1 MFVVVMLILLLNSVA
16 IAESLNDQIIAKS
29 DGDLS
34 ISRLIAQGVDV
45 NAIDYDGFTPL
56 TLASRYCRPKTLEL
70 LLKAGADINK
80 IDYYGVPP
88 LYHTV
93 VENCAILTKVLI
105 DYGANVR
112 WVDKEN
118 GNNLLHYASLWG
130 ADIEVID
137 LVKAGADINGLNNK
151 GESPLRVFLNWKDV
165 SPWFKKERTNLLR
178 RYGAKDVYARP
189 QSLPT
194 QPTASQSKR
203 RKNQP
208 DEIKRDSNRPSNHKL
223 E

>member
-112 WVDKEN
+112 WVDKEMETTC
-118 GNNLLHYASLWG
+118 Y
-130 ADIEVID
+130 IMQ
-137 LVKAGADINGLNNK
+137 
-151 GESPLRVFLNWKDV
+151 VFGV
-165 SPWFKKERTNLLR
+165 
-178 RYGAKDVYARP
+178 
-189 QSLPT
+189 Q
-194 QPTASQSKR
+194 
-203 RKNQP
+203 
-208 DEIKRDSNRPSNHKL
+208 I
-223 E
+223 